1 MLLQHM
7 SGALWRRNPTEQRG
21 ATRVPLSE
29 SYVMSGPEK
38 SGHVVYGAI
47 LFPRLLVHSRQNY
60 GILYIGMQQSS
71 EIDFVCTTRCTY
83 THREHMRKRS
93 QSIWVG
99 TDVIIV
105 SLSD

>member
-1 MLLQHM
+1 
-7 SGALWRRNPTEQRG
+7 
-21 ATRVPLSE
+21 
-29 SYVMSGPEK
+29 MSGPEK

-60 GILYIGMQQSS
+60 GILYLGMQQRS
-71 EIDFVCTTRCTY
+71 EMDFICTNRY
-83 THREHMRKRS
+83 KYAYREHFRKRS